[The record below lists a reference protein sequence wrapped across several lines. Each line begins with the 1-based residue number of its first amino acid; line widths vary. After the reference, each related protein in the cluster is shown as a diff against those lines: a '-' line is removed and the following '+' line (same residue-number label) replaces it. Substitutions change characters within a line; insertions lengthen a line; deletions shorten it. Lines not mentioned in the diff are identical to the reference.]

1 LAAIEVCTAMKQLAW
16 VVAAVIALTPTQ
28 ASAQQ
33 GTVKGRG
40 QAKITFGTP
49 KCGTPEGMRR
59 GQLIPECQAPTA
71 AEIAL
76 VQRRAALNAIERMV
90 ADAGVERLQAF
101 DRAKE
106 SILEKLDDIVLSTTE
121 LSRNVIVESRSVEV
135 VVSVELNNTRLA
147 VMLQGAPAGGG
158 RASSVKDNGIGLFLL
173 ARDQASVEEFL
184 VETRRES
191 ASTSDNQRVATSDR
205 TGRSQS
211 QSSSTDD
218 QTVGRSSSEQRAA
231 QLSVRD
237 QSSASRQDKVSENA
251 QVQASERGEATTD
264 QTKNKT
270 LDRSEALG
278 DSSRMVVD
286 SRRTQNSQTRATADY
301 QGSASSNAE
310 SNRSVRTEGSRDAS
324 LSSSAS
330 VAARDS
336 VRRVTNR
343 SAANEYSA
351 SSTESQG
358 ETRSQSASSQ
368 SSGSNIRRAD
378 DVAYRVAPSQ
388 DLDGVIGQKMTSAGF
403 EAYEAAFFEDD
414 AQPPLLETVRG
425 DFGAGDD
432 IKTPTLRRMMA
443 SAQAQG
449 VKYVLV
455 GTVDNT
461 IPDVDDVSGNK
472 RVFAKVSAKVY
483 DVSGRLPRTIVN
495 VGPAQYQGLGPT
507 NDVAR
512 VNALKNAGEVIART
526 VVDALNSR

>member
-1 LAAIEVCTAMKQLAW
+1 MLFALAPMS
-16 VVAAVIALTPTQ
+16 AA
-28 ASAQQ
+28 AQQ

-40 QAKITFGTP
+40 QAKISFGTA
-49 KCGTPEGMRR
+49 KCGTPEGVRR
-59 GQLIPECQAPTA
+59 GQPIPECQAPSAT
-71 AEIAL
+71 ELAL

-90 ADAGVERLQAF
+90 SDAGVERLQAF

-106 SILEKLDDIVLSTTE
+106 TILEKLDDVVMTTTE
-121 LSRNVIVESRSVEV
+121 LSRNVNTDTRTVEV

-158 RASSVKDNGIGLFLL
+158 RAASVKDNGIGLFVL
-173 ARDQASVEEFL
+173 ARDQSSVEEFL
-184 VETRRES
+184 VESRRES
-191 ASTSDNQRVATSDR
+191 ASTTDNQRVATSDR
-205 TGRSQS
+205 SGRSQS

-218 QTVGRSSSEQRAA
+218 QTVGRSSAEQRTA
-231 QLSVRD
+231 QLSAKD
-237 QSSASRQDKVSENA
+237 QVTASRQDKVTESA
-251 QVQASERGEATTD
+251 RLQASERSESASD
-264 QTKNKT
+264 QSKNKT
-270 LDRSEALG
+270 LDRSESLS
-278 DSSRMVVD
+278 DSSRMIVD
-286 SRRTQNSQTRATADY
+286 SRRTQNNQARANASY
-301 QGSASSNAE
+301 EGSATSSAE
-310 SNRSVRTEGSRDAS
+310 ANRSVRAEASREATA
-324 LSSSAS
+324 SSSAS
-330 VAARDS
+330 ITARDS
-336 VRRVTNR
+336 IRRVTNR
-343 SAANEYSA
+343 SEANEYSA
-351 SSTESQG
+351 SATESQG

-368 SSGSNIRRAD
+368 SSGSDIRRAD
-378 DVAYRVAPSQ
+378 DVTYRVAPSQ
-388 DLDGVIGQKMTSAGF
+388 DLDGVIGQKMTAAGF
-403 EAYEAAFFEDD
+403 EAYEAAFFEDET
-414 AQPPLLETVRG
+414 QPPLLETVRG

-455 GTVDNT
+455 GTVDNS
-461 IPDVDDVSGNK
+461 IPDVDNLSGNK